1 MTNWG
6 GSLLQTTVLPTRK
19 AQPSPP
25 MIFIP
30 SKHSSRQNIKLD
42 HDTSIRY
49 LNKLNRDNKAKFTA
63 SAIKKKKDLALNITW
78 HSTEDGSR
86 VKGEHGY
93 PACQSFQF
101 TKEET
106 NGLSMHTAITFLHTA
121 INTANRINVQ
131 STEPTK
137 GLLATALCTET
148 RSVSNKP
155 SLLRRYTP
163 EPTSYCLQRVN
174 PHTKAT

>member
-1 MTNWG
+1 VTQASGASTNSNG
-6 GSLLQTTVLPTRK
+6 ITKPNSQ
-19 AQPSPP
+19 
-25 MIFIP
+25 
-30 SKHSSRQNIKLD
+30 HRQ
-42 HDTSIRY
+42 SE
-49 LNKLNRDNKAKFTA
+49 
-63 SAIKKKKDLALNITW
+63 KDLALNITW
-78 HSTEDGSR
+78 YSTEDGSR

-155 SLLRRYTP
+155 SLIRRYTP